1 MVDHDGWLARFVQFF
16 GPLLAAWS
24 AFLAFLVHL
33 KKIRNAEKAAS
44 HDRLLDEIEHLTSE
58 RDVLSEERDM
68 VRDKLEDVRRE
79 KAELLG
85 RAVIAESKLLVADQ
99 AAGRPTILPGT
110 TEGEH
115 KGNGA

>member
-1 MVDHDGWLARFVQFF
+1 LNGDGWLARFVQFF

-33 KKIRNAEKAAS
+33 KKIRNAEKSADW
-44 HDRLLDEIEHLTSE
+44 DRYMRELDRVTSE
-58 RDVLSEERDM
+58 RDVVSEERDM
-68 VRDKLEDVRRE
+68 VRDRNADLERE

-85 RAVIAESKLLVADQ
+85 RAVIAESKLIVADQ
-99 AAGRPTILPGT
+99 AAGRPSILPGAD
-110 TEGEH
+110 EH